1 MYANNEELNM
11 HDVINIQS
19 IKKKLKISV
28 KDIARAQ
35 NSKQEYDTEDEW
47 MRVALKLPAGTNVS
61 EYIRGRLNEKEI
73 NTLQKFLKP
82 GVI

>member
-1 MYANNEELNM
+1 MYANSEELNM
-11 HDVINIQS
+11 HDVINVQN

-35 NSKQEYDTEDEW
+35 NAAQEYDTEDEW
-47 MRVALKLPAGTNVS
+47 MRVALKLPAGANVS
-61 EYIRGRLNEKEI
+61 EFIHSRLNEKEI

-82 GVI
+82 GVL

>member
-11 HDVINIQS
+11 HDVMNVQS

-35 NSKQEYDTEDEW
+35 NTALEYDTEDEW
-47 MRVALKLPAGTNVS
+47 MRIALKLPEGTNVS

-73 NTLQKFLKP
+73 TTLQKFLKP
-82 GVI
+82 GVL